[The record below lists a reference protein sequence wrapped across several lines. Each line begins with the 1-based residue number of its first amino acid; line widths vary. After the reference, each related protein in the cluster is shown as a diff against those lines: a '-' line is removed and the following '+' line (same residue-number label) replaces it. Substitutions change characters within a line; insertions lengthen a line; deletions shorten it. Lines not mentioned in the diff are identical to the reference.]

1 MKKINLEKD
10 YNKLIVEIA
19 GFTYVTVDNWND
31 GELGQVNEWELEKT
45 YLELNTLNKKAFKE
59 IKKAILERL
68 NQELYKDITTRYFNK
83 YVCDNIIDNRVC
95 WSQYTNE
102 DNSWEP
108 TKKEYR
114 DFKKG
119 LKDLFIQ
126 NINIS
131 VKINGERVSEQDLYT
146 ILKTK

>member
-10 YNKLIVEIA
+10 YNRLVVEIG
-19 GFTYVTVDNWND
+19 GFTIVSQDNWND
-31 GELGQVNEWELEKT
+31 GEVGLVNEWELEKT
-45 YLELNTLNKKAFKE
+45 YLKLNDLNKKAFKE
-59 IKKAILERL
+59 IKKAIFERL
-68 NQELYKDITTRYFNK
+68 NQELYKNMSMKYFNK
-83 YVCDNIIDNRVC
+83 YVCKNIIDNRIC

-119 LKDLFIQ
+119 LKDLYIQ

-131 VKINGERVSEQDLYT
+131 VKINGEKVTENDLYT
-146 ILKTK
+146 ILNTK